1 MSSFRLTLLRHGATV
16 APAGM
21 LIGHTDLPLSLLGEQ
36 QLASRNDHFVRFP
49 PSSIASSDLGRCAG
63 FAQQLAATAGLDCH
77 IDRNLREM
85 SFGELDGLAKSQ
97 WSEQQQAVWALWSHN
112 PETNTAVGI
121 ESWAGF
127 SARVNVAFRLWLQA
141 GQGKHRV
148 LITHGGV
155 AKALLLEWLGLP
167 AARHNQFWLAHA
179 GMITLYWDDEYPPI
193 LQGID
198 NEVLLGV

>member
-21 LIGHTDLPLSLLGEQ
+21 LIGHTNLSLSPLGEQ
-36 QLASRNDHFVRFP
+36 QLASRNDYFVRIP

-63 FAQQLAATAGLDCH
+63 FARQLAATSGLDCH

-85 SFGELDGLAKSQ
+85 HFGELDGLPKEQ
-97 WSEQQQAVWALWSHN
+97 WSEQQRAAWALWSHN
-112 PETNTAVGI
+112 PVGYTGAGI
-121 ESWAGF
+121 EGWADF
-127 SARVNVAFRLWLQA
+127 SARVNAAFRLWLQA
-141 GQGKHRV
+141 GQGDHRV

-167 AARHNQFWLAHA
+167 AARHSQFWLAHA
-179 GMITLYWDDEYPPI
+179 GMITLYWDDEYPPV

-198 NEVLLGV
+198 NEVVLGA